1 MCGIV
6 AAYGDGVASSVEAIH
21 RGLKVLGHRGPDAT
35 HLWQSRTGE
44 VILGH
49 TRLSI
54 IDLSTGDQPLTNEDE
69 TLHLVVNG
77 ELYGFER
84 IRDDLTARGHRF
96 RTKSDSEILLHLY
109 EEYGVECLHRL
120 RGEYAFVLWDERQR
134 LLFAG
139 RDRFG
144 IKPLFYS
151 QAKEGLFF
159 ASEVKALHACG
170 VAPAWDEEGF
180 LQTFWLAGQP
190 ALGQTHF
197 RGVRSVPPAH
207 YLLAKSGTVSTHK
220 YWDFDYPEERD
231 IPVLQDGEYAE
242 RFFAVLDE
250 AVRLRMRADV
260 PVGCYLSGGIDSCSV
275 LGLMAR
281 HSASPVRAFSLA
293 FDHPAYDESPIAREM
308 AQRAGAEFTTIPV
321 TQASLADDFSDAVWH
336 GETFFA
342 NAHCVAKFALSR
354 AVHEAG
360 YKVVLTGEGADEIL
374 AGYPHFR
381 LDLSRSCSGTEGLA
395 LQQSLAASNI
405 VSRGLLLPDD
415 EAPPSPV
422 FLKRLGYVPAWIE
435 ARQSFLH
442 KLRPILPD
450 SFESCQ
456 LHELLLRQL
465 DVDGQMC
472 GRHIINQSLYLWNKT
487 TLPGYIL
494 TILGDRMEMSHSVE
508 GRVPFLDHHVVEF
521 TRTLP
526 VTQKI
531 HGTTEKFVLRE
542 AMRPLL
548 TNTVYERQKHP
559 FLAPPALLNPDEPL
573 HQMMQDTLRGTVID
587 TIPFVRKKG
596 VVELL
601 DRIPSLDDAAK
612 TGFEVPLLALL
623 SACVLAERFNL

>member
-6 AAYGDGVASSVEAIH
+6 AAYGQGASTCVDAIH

-35 HLWQSRTGE
+35 HLWQSPTGQ

-54 IDLSTGDQPLTNEDE
+54 IDLRTGDQPLTNEGE

-77 ELYGFER
+77 EFYGFEE
-84 IRDDLTARGHRF
+84 IRNDLTARGHRF

-109 EEYGVECLHRL
+109 EEYGVECLHHL
-120 RGEYAFVLWDERQR
+120 RGEYAFVLWDERQGV
-134 LLFAG
+134 LFAA

-151 QAKEGLFF
+151 ETKEALFF

-170 VAPAWDEEGF
+170 VEAAWDEEGF
-180 LQTFWLAGQP
+180 LRTFGLAGNTT
-190 ALGQTHF
+190 GRTHF
-197 RGVRSVPPAH
+197 RRVRSIPPAH
-207 YLLAKSGTVSTHK
+207 DLLAKSGRVSTYK

-231 IPVLQDGEYAE
+231 IPTLPDGEHAE
-242 RFFAVLDE
+242 RFLAVLDE

-260 PVGCYLSGGIDSCSV
+260 PVGCYLSGGLDSCCA
-275 LGLMAR
+275 LALMAR

-308 AQRAGAEFTTIPV
+308 AQLAGAEFTTIPV

-342 NAHCVAKFALSR
+342 NAHIVAKFALSR

-381 LDLSRSCSGTEGLA
+381 LDLSRNGSGAEGSP
-395 LQQSLAASNI
+395 LQESLASANT

-415 EAPPSPV
+415 DAPPSPV
-422 FLKRLGYVPAWIE
+422 FLKRLGYVPACIE
-435 ARQSFLH
+435 ARQSVLY
-442 KLRPILPD
+442 KLRPILPE
-450 SFESCQ
+450 SFEPSQ
-456 LHELLLRQL
+456 LHELLLSKL
-465 DVDGQMC
+465 DVEGQMS
-472 GRHIINQSLYLWNKT
+472 GRHVVNQSLYFWNKT

-508 GRVPFLDHHVVEF
+508 GRVPFLDHRVVEC

-531 HGTTEKFVLRE
+531 HGGTEKFVLRE

-548 TNTVYERQKHP
+548 TTTVYQRQKHP
-559 FLAPPALLNPDEPL
+559 FLAPPALLNPKERL
-573 HQMMQDTLRGTVID
+573 HQMMQDTLRGPALD
-587 TIPFVRKKG
+587 AIPFLRKK
-596 VVELL
+596 V
-601 DRIPSLDDAAK
+601 
-612 TGFEVPLLALL
+612 
-623 SACVLAERFNL
+623 